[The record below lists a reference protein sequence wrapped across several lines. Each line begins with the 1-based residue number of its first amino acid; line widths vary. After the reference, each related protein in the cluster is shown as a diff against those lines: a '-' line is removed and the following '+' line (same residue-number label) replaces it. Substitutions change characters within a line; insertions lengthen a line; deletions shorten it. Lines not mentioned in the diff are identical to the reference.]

1 MNKIYVTDSN
11 GDKSEFQPILI
22 KKAII
27 EETGLDND
35 KAERIK
41 NNISAKFNK
50 LKKEEGLKG
59 ISTSTIRAEVS
70 SQLLKIGELE
80 AEKKNR
86 KLGMS
91 VAEYEQ
97 LINEGD
103 RQNANKNYSPELI
116 QLYSAE
122 SIQKEYALQSMPPEV
137 AEAYTEGYIH
147 IHDLASYNLK
157 PNCLNHDLRFYARN
171 GLKIDGRGIHGSVAK
186 PAKSLE
192 VLLNHMLQAWMAAA
206 VCLSGG
212 QGFVSFNTLLA
223 PYAQDR
229 TYEEIK
235 QAIQMFIFNCNMSTI
250 CRGGDLLFS
259 SIALD
264 LSCPPFLADEEA
276 VGSGGVSTGKTYKE
290 YQKEADMIFR
300 AVCDVIAE
308 RDGEGKVH
316 RFPNTLF
323 NIRKGDLDEY
333 TGNCKQLFEL
343 GANNS
348 QIYYVNCYDGEK
360 TIMGCRTALLPN
372 YTEDYE
378 LDMFNTGN
386 FAYYSLNL
394 PLMAKE
400 SYDEKEF
407 FDTLNHYADL
417 CAVGLSHRLLEVSVS
432 IYDLH
437 LSDFLIQKDKETGKP
452 LYDLD
457 RPSLTIGYVGLNEAV
472 LELIGEDLTTCN
484 GEELG
489 IKIIEFLNDKCEE
502 FKKEDLKIGFEKRH
516 RWGVIASPAEST
528 ASRFAKI
535 NRAKYSDAI
544 VQGENNQIY
553 LTNSH
558 HIPVGSDLNFIEHI
572 KNADK
577 FHRLS
582 RAGDILHLW
591 LGEAF
596 SDPEAL
602 YKLMKKIVEQTSA
615 QFIAFTKDFTYC
627 QECSYTI
634 NKRIDKCPICDSE
647 DLVQYSRI
655 TGYYT
660 PVNSWNDGKKG
671 ELEDRFYQKF
681 KDQKITT

>member
-1 MNKIYVTDSN
+1 MDKLFVVNSN
-11 GDKSEFQPILI
+11 GEKSDFQPILI

-27 EETGLDND
+27 DETGLDND

-41 NNISAKFNK
+41 KSIAKKLNK
-50 LKKEEGLKG
+50 LKREDGLNEV
-59 ISTSTIRAEVS
+59 STSTIRAEVS
-70 SQLLKIGELE
+70 SQLLKIGEVD
-80 AEKKNR
+80 AEKKSR

-91 VAEYEQ
+91 VSQYEQ
-97 LINEGD
+97 LVHDGD
-103 RQNANKNYSPELI
+103 RQNANKNYSPEMI
-116 QLYSAE
+116 QLYAAE
-122 SIQKEYALQSMPPEV
+122 SIQKEYALQTMPHEV
-137 AEAYTEGYIH
+137 AKAYTDGYIH

-212 QGFVSFNTLLA
+212 QGYVSFNTLLS
-223 PYAQDR
+223 PYAEGRKYDD
-229 TYEEIK
+229 IK

-264 LSCPPFLADEEA
+264 LSCPHFLADEEA
-276 VGSGGVSTGKTYKE
+276 VGIGGVLTGKTYKE
-290 YQKEADMIFR
+290 YQSEADLIFR
-300 AVCDVIAE
+300 AVCEVIAE

-316 RFPNTLF
+316 RFPNTLY
-323 NIRKGDLDEY
+323 NIRGGDLDEY
-333 TGNCKQLFEL
+333 TGNCKLLFDL

-360 TIMGCRTALLPN
+360 TLMGCRTSLLPN
-372 YTEDYE
+372 YTRDNE

-394 PLMAKE
+394 PLIAKE
-400 SYDEKEF
+400 SDSVDKFMVKLNEYVELCYKG
-407 FDTLNHYADL
+407 LNH
-417 CAVGLSHRLLEVSVS
+417 RLECVRDA
-432 IYDLH
+432 IYNLH
-437 LSDFLIQKDKETGKP
+437 LSDFLIQEDKDTGVP

-472 LELIGEDLTTCN
+472 LELIGSDLTDEN
-484 GEELG
+484 GENLG
-489 IKIIEFLNDKCEE
+489 VTIVQFLNDKADE
-502 FKKEDLKIGFEKRH
+502 FKQREKDNGETPK

-535 NRAKYSDAI
+535 NRFKYSDAV
-544 VQGENNQIY
+544 VQGDHEGIY

-558 HIPVGSDLNFIEHI
+558 HIPVGAEENWIKHI
-572 KNADK
+572 RNADK

-582 RAGDILHLW
+582 RAGAILHLW
-591 LGEAF
+591 TGEAY
-596 SDPEAL
+596 SDPKAL
-602 YKLMKKIVEQTSA
+602 WSLMRKIIEQTSA

-627 QECSYTI
+627 QECAYTL
-634 NKRIDKCPICDSE
+634 NKRLDVCPICDST
-647 DLVQYSRI
+647 DLIWYSRV
-655 TGYYT
+655 TGYYV
-660 PVNSWNDGKKG
+660 PISSWNDGKKN
-671 ELEDRFYQKF
+671 ELEDRNYQTF
-681 KDQKITT
+681 KEQNT

>member
-1 MNKIYVTDSN
+1 MDKLFVVDSN
-11 GDKSEFQPILI
+11 GEKSDFQPILI

-27 EETGLDND
+27 EETGLSDG
-35 KAERIK
+35 KAEKIK
-41 NNISAKFNK
+41 NSVANKLNK
-50 LKKEEGLKG
+50 LKREDGLSE

-70 SQLLKIGELE
+70 SQLLKIGELD

-97 LINEGD
+97 LVRDGD
-103 RQNANKNYSPELI
+103 RQNANKNYSPEMI

-122 SIQKEYALQSMPPEV
+122 SIQKEYALQSMPSDV
-137 AEAYTEGYIH
+137 AKAYTDGYIH

-192 VLLNHMLQAWMAAA
+192 VLLNHMLQAWMAGA

-212 QGFVSFNTLLA
+212 QGYVSFNTLLA
-223 PYAQDR
+223 PFAEGR
-229 TYEEIK
+229 TYDDIK

-264 LSCPPFLADEEA
+264 LSCPPFLADEKA
-276 VGSGGVSTGKTYKE
+276 IGVGGVETGKTYKE
-290 YQKEADMIFR
+290 YQSEADMIFR
-300 AVCDVIAE
+300 AVCEVIE
-308 RDGEGKVH
+308 EKDGEGKPH

-323 NIRKGDLDEY
+323 NIREGDLDEY
-333 TGNCKQLFEL
+333 TGNCKLLFEL
-343 GANNS
+343 GANSS

-372 YTEDYE
+372 YTMNNE

-386 FAYYSLNL
+386 FAYYSINL
-394 PLMAKE
+394 PLIAKE
-400 SYDEKEF
+400 SYDEYEF
-407 FDTLNHYADL
+407 FEILDDYVELCYKGLNH
-417 CAVGLSHRLLEVSVS
+417 RLECVKDA
-432 IYDLH
+432 IYNLH
-437 LSDFLIQKDKETGKP
+437 LSDFLIQKDKETGTP

-457 RPSLTIGYVGLNEAV
+457 RPSLTLGYVGLNEAV
-472 LELIGEDLTTCN
+472 LEMTGEDLTTEK
-484 GEELG
+484 GEDFG
-489 IKIIEFLNDKCEE
+489 VRIVEFLNEKCSE
-502 FKKEDLKIGFEKRH
+502 FKYREHSNGETPK

-535 NRAKYSDAI
+535 NKAKYSDAV
-544 VQGENNQIY
+544 VQGDNDGIY

-558 HIPVGSDLNFIEHI
+558 HLPVGANENWISHI
-572 KNADK
+572 KNADTFNK
-577 FHRLS
+577 LS
-582 RAGDILHLW
+582 RAGSILHLW
-591 LGEAF
+591 TGEAY
-596 SDPEAL
+596 SDPKAL
-602 YKLMKKIVEQTSA
+602 WSLMKKIIQQTSA

-627 QECSYTI
+627 QECSYTL
-634 NKRIDKCPICDSE
+634 NKRLDVCPICDST
-647 DLVQYSRI
+647 DLIWYSRI

-660 PVNSWNDGKKG
+660 AMVSWNDGKKA
-671 ELEDRFYQKF
+671 EARDRLYQTF
-681 KDQKITT
+681 KEQNG